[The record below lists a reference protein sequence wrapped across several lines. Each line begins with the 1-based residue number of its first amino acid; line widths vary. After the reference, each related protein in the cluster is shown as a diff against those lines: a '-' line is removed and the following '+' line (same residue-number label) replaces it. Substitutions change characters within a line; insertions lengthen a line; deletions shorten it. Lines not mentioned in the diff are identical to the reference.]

1 MHYKIHISLYH
12 HIYIYCII
20 LSNTELAVKQ
30 QGFEAQLR
38 SIVPWVFLVWSD
50 SSDIPLIL
58 FELNFLGT
66 HRLHRLGLFFPVI
79 SKHPKRN
86 LAGSVWISGSGFRS
100 ESCVSSFNWNVFLF
114 HGSPNIK
121 GIWILYLPRTGPFI
135 SDHGTSR
142 KIILLPSILYPILS
156 HCTPIISHDTPHPGP
171 IVWWLKSSPIPHHG
185 CHPRRSACSSSGGRG
200 PASYQHAFISVCVCI
215 SVDHVYI
222 YILYHVYMHTDIYT

>member
-1 MHYKIHISLYH
+1 MISH
-12 HIYIYCII
+12 W
-20 LSNTELAVKQ
+20 S
-30 QGFEAQLR
+30 
-38 SIVPWVFLVWSD
+38 FLNWT
-50 SSDIPLIL
+50 
-58 FELNFLGT
+58 FLGPIDYT
-66 HRLHRLGLFFPVI
+66 ASVSSSQWSQSIPSATLQDQY
-79 SKHPKRN
+79 
-86 LAGSVWISGSGFRS
+86 GSVDQGSDQNRV
-100 ESCVSSFNWNVFLF
+100 VSSFNWNVFPF

-222 YILYHVYMHTDIYT
+222 YYTMYICIHIYIYLGIYHIYVYIYILIYNIYVYIYR